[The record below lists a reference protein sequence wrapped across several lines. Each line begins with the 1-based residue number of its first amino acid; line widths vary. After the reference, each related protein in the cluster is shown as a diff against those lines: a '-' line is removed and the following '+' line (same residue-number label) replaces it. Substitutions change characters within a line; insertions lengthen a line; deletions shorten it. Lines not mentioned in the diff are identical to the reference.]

1 MENLNAKEYGHSN
14 TKIEGIVND
23 KIETL
28 YNIAKQY
35 IRKEKHVEFAR
46 LVLEIGLRVADCTVR
61 DCETAIQRLIS
72 DNSIIIKGTVN
83 TDDPARYN
91 TTFEYREPKK
101 NGRDDSLPAYIE
113 AIRYLRSKFPNMIID
128 LEPELPNSTTAT
140 ASNLVITNKKCP
152 ICGELMY
159 VDNGVVLTSNPPQY
173 RFVCKI
179 CKHQET
185 GRHDNTVTIGFGKA
199 SSEIAGIG
207 ITEEYLKNESERTGL
222 HPAEIAIAHIKKI

>member
-1 MENLNAKEYGHSN
+1 MENLNAKEYDHENISYEERIAIIY
-14 TKIEGIVND
+14 KIAKD
-23 KIETL
+23 YIE
-28 YNIAKQY
+28 IAKQTTY
-35 IRKEKHVEFAR
+35 GNLISFLLAKTNDF
-46 LVLEIGLRVADCTVR
+46 LGADCIS
-61 DCETAIQRLIS
+61 AILKLKDDS
-72 DNSIIIKGTVN
+72 DIEIDGEILPYPFHQDFNITIRYVKQIKQE
-83 TDDPARYN
+83 D
-91 TTFEYREPKK
+91 
-101 NGRDDSLPAYIE
+101 GRDDSLPAYIE

-179 CKHQET
+179 CKHTET
-185 GRHDNTVTIGFGKA
+185 GRHDNTATIGFGIA

-207 ITEEYLKNESERTGL
+207 ITAEYLKNESERTGL
-222 HPAEIAIAHIKKI
+222 HPAEIAINQISRL

>member
-72 DNSIIIKGTVN
+72 DNSIIIN
-83 TDDPARYN
+83 
-91 TTFEYREPKK
+91 
-101 NGRDDSLPAYIE
+101 
-113 AIRYLRSKFPNMIID
+113 
-128 LEPELPNSTTAT
+128 
-140 ASNLVITNKKCP
+140 
-152 ICGELMY
+152 
-159 VDNGVVLTSNPPQY
+159 
-173 RFVCKI
+173 
-179 CKHQET
+179 
-185 GRHDNTVTIGFGKA
+185 
-199 SSEIAGIG
+199 
-207 ITEEYLKNESERTGL
+207 
-222 HPAEIAIAHIKKI
+222 